1 MKKEKPYTKSVSIRI
16 PYKLLQELHYVAE
29 YEGRSANSQVLY
41 LIGRCVADFKKHHG
55 EIEIEPPTAE

>member
-1 MKKEKPYTKSVSIRI
+1 MKDNLVRYSLRI
-16 PYKLLQELHYVAE
+16 EGTLLDKLGYVAE